1 MSQHMSTHRRILGI
15 LNDYLGFALNIN
27 KDPGIQGVSLAG
39 KVCGSFW
46 FLSTVYSILNFL
58 F

>member
-46 FLSTVYSILNFL
+46 FLSTVYSIL
-58 F
+58 